1 MIKIELEEW
10 QVKNLRNY
18 FGENDKTQTA
28 HWAYKLFNE
37 ALKQQC
43 DIPIVGCSKITA
55 LVTYWKWQEGG
66 HAMLDDTKNKTT
78 KIVEVEKLVDINKMF
93 TNLIDVKI
101 LK

>member
-28 HWAYKLFNE
+28 HWAYKLFNN

-43 DIPIVGCSKITA
+43 DIPVVGSSFVEYEKQVSLDSVVLKDITDDGT
-55 LVTYWKWQEGG
+55 VRGRYI
-66 HAMLDDTKNKTT
+66 LDDGKLYK
-78 KIVEVEKLVDINKMF
+78 VELVEKF
-93 TNLIDVKI
+93 TLLE